1 MKSYDVPVIFRVKAI
16 NKDEADSLAASICSD
31 GCEAAL
37 TYQREI
43 KARVVWWNFA
53 TIRSIKGGPT

>member
-31 GCEAAL
+31 GCESAL
-37 TYQREI
+37 SYQRDT
-43 KARVVWWNFA
+43 KARIKWWNFA
-53 TIRSIKGGPT
+53 TIRSIKGGST